1 MEYNAPSVPGGG
13 KTVAMT
19 FDDGP
24 GPSTAAIIKILERFH
39 ARATFFNVGE
49 SEARWPGLVKEEQ
62 RDGYLVGNHTWD
74 HPQMTLLSPTAQ
86 ASELDKVIHE
96 QRKLVGTSPC
106 VFRPPYGEY
115 SATTLKLV
123 RKAHMSLWLWDV
135 DPQDWEADG
144 SGSAYWVNHI
154 IATAEREGGALRH
167 PVVDMH
173 NQSIPMPAT
182 VAALPTILEF
192 FKSHHYTFVDLLGRH
207 GPPRPS
213 SR

>member
-1 MEYNAPSVPGGG
+1 MEYNAPGVEGGG

-24 GPSTAAIIKILERFH
+24 GPSTQAIINILIKFH
-39 ARATFFNVGE
+39 VPATFFNVGL

-62 RDGYLVGNHTWD
+62 RDGFVVGDHTWD
-74 HPQMTLLSPTAQ
+74 HPQMTDLSVAAQ
-86 ASELDKVIHE
+86 RAELEKVAAE
-96 QRKLVGTSPC
+96 QRKLAGTSPC

-115 SATTLKLV
+115 NATTLKLV
-123 RKAHMSLWLWDV
+123 NQLHMSLWLWDV

-144 SGSAYWVNHI
+144 SGSAYWINHVVT
-154 IATAEREGGALRH
+154 TAEREGGALRH

-182 VAALPTILEF
+182 VAALPTILRYF
-192 FKSHHYTFVDLLGRH
+192 TAHGYTFVNLLGGTR
-207 GPPRPS
+207 PPHATRS
-213 SR
+213 